1 MFTYYDLLVL
11 LPPSLLMKICIMYT
25 SRSCHVIS
33 CRLTVV
39 YFSSVYETPIIG
51 CYNAYMFMFSL
62 ISVILFGPLL
72 WMRICTG
79 SFFNLFISVLWL
91 EF

>member
-11 LPPSLLMKICIMYT
+11 LPPSLLMKICIMYKR
-25 SRSCHVIS
+25 RSCHVIS

-39 YFSSVYETPIIG
+39 YFSSVFG

-62 ISVILFGPLL
+62 MFVILFGPL
-72 WMRICTG
+72 
-79 SFFNLFISVLWL
+79 
-91 EF
+91 